1 MRKTNSL
8 KAFFTMCLL
17 CEVGTLGAWAQS
29 STTKFIFNTKE
40 GLKELKI
47 DVPTQN
53 ATSTNLTNKIIKKDR
68 IEITCTKG
76 TSDARIYNANGQ
88 LDLRVY
94 KKGGS
99 LTFSTEEGYQITS
112 IQFEGTN
119 LSSFESEGFAKK
131 EWTGKAQ
138 SVTLTAN
145 GNVRINTATVTFA
158 AKAEI
163 DAPTITEGSKT
174 FDEPFTTTITA
185 TEGAKIYYTL
195 NGETPTNKSTEYT
208 GAIEIPAKTTTLK
221 AIAEKDGKTSEV
233 AEATYTY
240 KTITTFANFLELKD
254 KGEKG
259 VNYILKFTDAVVTY
273 VNGKNAFI
281 EDATGG
287 ILVFQENHGLKAGHK
302 LNGTAKVTFDIF
314 NGTYEITTLDINKT
328 NLIITEVADIPT
340 TEVTIADLL
349 ANKKAMQSKH
359 VKIVDA
365 KITAAFTNGNASI
378 EQDGNALDLYLKT
391 KGLTSYSN

>member
-17 CEVGTLGAWAQS
+17 CVVGTLGAWAQS
-29 STTKFIFNTKE
+29 STTKFVFNTKE

-47 DVPTQN
+47 EVPTQDRT
-53 ATSTNLTNKIIKKDR
+53 ATNLSNKKIKKDK

-94 KKGGS
+94 KRGGS

-119 LSSFESEGFAKK
+119 LSSFESEGFAKN

-138 SVTLTAN
+138 SVTLTASN
-145 GNVRINTATVTFA
+145 TVQIKTATVTFA

-163 DAPTITEGSKT
+163 DAPTITEGPKT

-195 NGETPTNKSTEYT
+195 NGETPTNKSTEPQ
-208 GAIEIPAKTTTLK
+208 IR
-221 AIAEKDGKTSEV
+221 
-233 AEATYTY
+233 
-240 KTITTFANFLELKD
+240 N
-254 KGEKG
+254 
-259 VNYILKFTDAVVTY
+259 
-273 VNGKNAFI
+273 
-281 EDATGG
+281 
-287 ILVFQENHGLKAGHK
+287 
-302 LNGTAKVTFDIF
+302 
-314 NGTYEITTLDINKT
+314 
-328 NLIITEVADIPT
+328 
-340 TEVTIADLL
+340 
-349 ANKKAMQSKH
+349 
-359 VKIVDA
+359 
-365 KITAAFTNGNASI
+365 
-378 EQDGNALDLYLKT
+378 
-391 KGLTSYSN
+391 